1 MFDATAAVP
10 KGRRIA
16 VLRASYETQDLL
28 RDWAKANGFDLGWS
42 YSGWPQRSW
51 EFDFHIT
58 LIATENAV
66 SIPEGARWVEP
77 VTVEVDGF
85 EVLGGTPTLK
95 VKEHHALSAMRAFFM
110 TAFGAKPTFP
120 DFKPHISV
128 SYKWAGEP
136 DLSTI
141 APPIGP
147 LVFDY
152 LIVGTTSETTK
163 AKDAAMADYASVLML
178 DRAEIAGTRK
188 TKDGYLVADVRA
200 ARSGVQQYRG
210 AEVGRPELDVVNVWR
225 PDDEVFKKDSLSSYA
240 FKPVTV
246 GHPTEMVT
254 ADNWKKLS
262 VGNVGGD
269 VARDGGFVRVP
280 LVLMDAEAIQSV
292 EGGLRE
298 LSMGYDVRLEFVD
311 GVTPEGEPY
320 QAIQRDIRINHAALV
335 ERGRAG
341 PACRIGDQG
350 KPDAKRE
357 REPATIGDDTMS
369 NRNMTVDG
377 ITIPVTDQ
385 AAQVIEKLQKQ
396 IGDQSTALADAKKAI
411 DTATDAM
418 KTLKDQHAKELAD
431 LKAQIPT
438 ADQLEGLLDKRSG
451 LIDAAKKISPALA
464 DSFKGKS
471 AADVRKAVVADKLGD
486 AAVKDKS
493 ADYIAA
499 QFDALATI
507 AGNGGGTD
515 PVRDAIAGG
524 ITTKVGDADKART
537 EALEKQRNAWAA

>member
-1 MFDATAAVP
+1 
-10 KGRRIA
+10 
-16 VLRASYETQDLL
+16 
-28 RDWAKANGFDLGWS
+28 
-42 YSGWPQRSW
+42 
-51 EFDFHIT
+51 
-58 LIATENAV
+58 V

-95 VKEHHALSAMRAFFM
+95 VKEHHAISAMRAFFM

-152 LIVGTTSETTK
+152 LIVGTPSETTK

-210 AEVGRPELDVVNVWR
+210 AEVGRPELDIVNVWR

-298 LSMGYDVRLEFVD
+298 LSMGYDVRLEFAD

-418 KTLKDQHAKELAD
+418 KTLKDQHAKEIAD

-438 ADQLEGLLDKRSG
+438 ADQLEGLLDKRAG
-451 LIDAAKKISPALA
+451 LIDAAKKIAPTLA

-471 AADVRKAVVADKLGD
+471 AADVRKSVVASKFGD
-486 AAVKDKS
+486 DAVKDKS

-499 QFDALATI
+499 QFDALAAI

-524 ITTKVGDADKART
+524 ITSKLGDADKART